1 MTARNQK
8 LYCIGELLIM
18 EKMRGYGII
27 RKALVISLLVRV
39 IFRSEVLSPGKL
51 FSIKFRQRDLPIP
64 TGLISADS
72 FERLPCPLYD
82 RLLR

>member
-27 RKALVISLLVRV
+27 RKALVISLLVLV
-39 IFRSEVLSPGKL
+39 ICRSEVLSLGKL
-51 FSIKFRQRDLPIP
+51 FSIKFRQRVLPIP

-72 FERLPCPLYD
+72 FERLPFPLYD